1 MSQMYQYFTP
11 QKKKKKKKKKMGE
24 ITVRENRSDNL
35 ECTIQRLDSDHKAI
49 RKTKGAGVKHT
60 QHTDHNTKP
69 WMNTE

>member
-1 MSQMYQYFTP
+1 
-11 QKKKKKKKKKMGE
+11 MGE

-35 ECTIQRLDSDHKAI
+35 ECTIQRLDSDNKAI